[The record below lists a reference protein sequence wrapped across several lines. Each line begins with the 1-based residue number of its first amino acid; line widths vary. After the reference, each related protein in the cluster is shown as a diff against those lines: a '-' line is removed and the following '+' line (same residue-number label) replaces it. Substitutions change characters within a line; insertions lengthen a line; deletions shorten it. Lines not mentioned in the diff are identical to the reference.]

1 MEGVLANGPSTET
14 SGQQGQ
20 QGGPG
25 AGEQAGQQETVSVWV
40 LLSVLG
46 TARAGSARPPLSDQ
60 LSGDSWHAPGVHS
73 ELSAPAWG

>member
-1 MEGVLANGPSTET
+1 MGPAQRPAASRANGR
-14 SGQQGQ
+14 
-20 QGGPG
+20 GGEAPG
-25 AGEQAGQQETVSVWV
+25 ARGAGRPAGDSVWV

-73 ELSAPAWG
+73 ELLAPAWG

>member
-1 MEGVLANGPSTET
+1 MGPAQRPAASRA
-14 SGQQGQ
+14 SG
-20 QGGPG
+20 G
-25 AGEQAGQQETVSVWV
+25 ALEPGEQAGQQETVSVWV